1 MCETMKNKKFRV
13 IARLASH
20 SGAVY
25 VRMQYMY
32 ACNQVNPTQ
41 YMYACN
47 LPRFSIKAVS
57 TASATVG
64 RTSLSIAAA
73 DKRFPASFAACA
85 RFVCSSRAAIRLRAD
100 ELGVSWGGIAV
111 KVSWGGIDEK
121 VSLVRNRRELELVWR
136 RSQGELIMRLRH
148 KQATSQK
155 AGIQRTCLALR
166 CLFHRILAPKSV
178 ALLRCA
184 GNDHQ

>member
-13 IARLASH
+13 IARLASQ

-100 ELGVSWGGIAV
+100 ELGL
-111 KVSWGGIDEK
+111 SWGGIDEK

-148 KQATSQK
+148 LLQASD
-155 AGIQRTCLALR
+155 LAEGR
-166 CLFHRILAPKSV
+166 HTTYLFSASLSV
-178 ALLRCA
+178 PSYPSTKKCCPVAVC
-184 GNDHQ
+184 GK